1 MIGKIKQ
8 QSFGTT
14 TRGETVTLYEMN
26 TPELIVRVLDYGA
39 TIQAIM
45 VRDKDEDWV
54 DVVLGYDTIK
64 DYQMHVG
71 YLGACVGRVANRL
84 GDAQFTLNGKVYS
97 LSQNKGKNHVHGGFC
112 GFDKYVWH
120 AEILS
125 NGVKF
130 SRVSPDGEEGYPGN
144 LMVSVTYCVKNGT
157 LSITYDAVSDQDTL
171 CNLTNHSYFNLN
183 GDDTVLSH
191 TLQINADHFLEN
203 SVECMPTGKIL
214 SVEGTPMD
222 FRKPK
227 KIGDSIMMDNEQLKN
242 SGGYDHN
249 FCLQENG
256 ELFEAAVL
264 HSEQSGITMRV
275 STTMPGMQLY
285 TANFLGP
292 WSGKGGAMY
301 HERDAVCLETQFYPN
316 AMQCRGFKKPILK
329 ANERYYNVTEYS
341 FTNR

>member
-1 MIGKIKQ
+1 MIGIKQ

-39 TIQAIM
+39 TIQAIL
-45 VRDKDEDWV
+45 VRDKDEEWV

-191 TLQINADHFLEN
+191 MLQINADYFLEN

-256 ELFEAAVL
+256 ELFEAAAL

-292 WSGKGGAMY
+292 WSGKGGTMY